1 MACDSNDDKDAAWAA
16 KKTAEATVPPSMT
29 DAERLRARDVLLA
42 AFRVTVAGVD
52 VTQWAPTLPPEL
64 QGRRR
69 RKP

>member
-1 MACDSNDDKDAAWAA
+1 MTCSNDDAAWAA
-16 KKTAEATVPPSMT
+16 KKTAEATAPPSMT
-29 DAERLRARDVLLA
+29 EAERLRAHDVLLA

-52 VTQWAPTLPPEL
+52 VTHWRPELPPEL

>member
-42 AFRVTVAGVD
+42 AFQGLQLVAK
-52 VTQWAPTLPPEL
+52 Q
-64 QGRRR
+64 
-69 RKP
+69 